1 MSEEVENDT
10 GAQGSDPITEG
21 FSRVWSEIKQ
31 ISKQVE
37 RETRKSGRAA
47 RLKLD
52 MRRLRG
58 EENEVRTRLGKAVYE
73 ARQEHGDAI
82 ALQDVEGFAGG
93 VAALDALGE
102 EIAAKEA
109 EVNALLLRGP
119 AADPSMAESEEV
131 A

>member
-1 MSEEVENDT
+1 MRNLSSAKRYQT
-10 GAQGSDPITEG
+10 KLGP
-21 FSRVWSEIKQ
+21 
-31 ISKQVE
+31 
-37 RETRKSGRAA
+37 RKSGRAA